1 MKLINTAVDEVRKAE
16 TKEQNILRGQ
26 RYFFLK
32 NRENLTETQLKSLQ
46 AIESMSKLN
55 LKTVKAYHIR
65 ENFQGIYKEATKER
79 FEKSLKKW
87 YF

>member
-16 TKEQNILRGQ
+16 TKEQNILRGSGTFPEEQ
-26 RYFFLK
+26 
-32 NRENLTETQLKSLQ
+32 ENLTETQLKSLQ

-65 ENFQGIYKEATKER
+65 ENFQGIYKELR
-79 FEKSLKKW
+79 KSDSKNH
-87 YF
+87 